1 MNYDK
6 YPETKIIGF
15 DDDVFENQQQIKE
28 KIMTYKSYEDFC
40 LTVACLSLIHILE
53 EGNVRITKQQ
63 VLPMMGSAVDEAIIM
78 NCDQKQL

>member
-28 KIMTYKSYEDFC
+28 KR
-40 LTVACLSLIHILE
+40 
-53 EGNVRITKQQ
+53 GNSN
-63 VLPMMGSAVDEAIIM
+63 G
-78 NCDQKQL
+78 